1 MTKDYQTVLRRYV
14 SASNGPKSLTA
25 LSEAELDRKYGQILT
40 RCLYHAVDSLSLSLY
55 LLTIPDLHAFHIA
68 HILPQ

>member
-1 MTKDYQTVLRRYV
+1 VTKDYQTVLRRYV